1 MFPSG
6 RPVKLLTTTNRYY
19 LALVTVLFVLGSGV
33 LYVGIQRALAEEVD
47 EQLLFHRDY
56 LTGHIREAGTLPPV
70 TNPNELTIS
79 RRPVFVGLGD
89 TLIYDPAERT
99 LVPFRQVSFPVA
111 LAGQRYWLTLRKSL
125 IETSDILEV
134 VLGVMLTVMGLLL
147 GCLVLLNRWLSRW
160 LWAPFHRTLAS
171 LRQYRLQQPQAL
183 ELPATPIDEFSELN
197 LALAQLTQRVTADYR
212 ALKEFTENAAHETQT
227 PLAIM
232 QAQLEQL
239 MQLPD
244 LPEAATRPIHELYRA
259 TLRLSRLHHALTL
272 LSKIENRQFT
282 DVRPVRLDEL
292 VHDKLRQLHDFLEA
306 KQIEPVLHIAVPLAV
321 TMHPLLADSL
331 VSNLLQNAVKHN
343 LPGGQ
348 LQVRIDAHALEIRN
362 TGLLLNGDPVELLGR
377 FRKHNA
383 ASDSPGLG
391 LSIAQQICAHYGG
404 QLRYTFTP
412 AGAWHTL
419 RAEF

>member
-1 MFPSG
+1 M
-6 RPVKLLTTTNRYY
+6 KLLTTTNRYY
-19 LALVTVLFVLGSGV
+19 LALVTVLFAVGTGA
-33 LYVGIQRALAEEVD
+33 LYIGIQHALIEEVD
-47 EQLLFHRDY
+47 EQLELHHGFLRQR
-56 LTGHIREAGTLPPV
+56 IRETGALPPV
-70 TNPNELTIS
+70 TSPSELTIS
-79 RRPVFVGLGD
+79 RHPRPAGLSD
-89 TLIYDPAERT
+89 TLIYDPTERSQ
-99 LVPFRQVSFPVA
+99 VPFRELSFSVQVR
-111 LAGQRYWLTLRKSL
+111 GQRYWLTLRKSL
-125 IETSDILEV
+125 IETSEVLGV
-134 VLGVMLTVMGLLL
+134 VLGVMFTVMGLLF
-147 GCLVLLNRWLSRW
+147 GSLVLLNRWLSRW

-171 LRQYRLQQPQAL
+171 LRRYRLQQPQAL

-197 LALAQLTQRVTADYR
+197 QALAQLTQRVTADYR

-244 LPEAATRPIHELYRA
+244 LPAAAASPVRELYRA
-259 TLRLSRLHHALTL
+259 TLRLSRLHQALTL

-282 DVRPVRLDEL
+282 DAQPVRLDAL
-292 VHDKLRQLHDFLEA
+292 VRDKLGQLQDFLDA
-306 KQIEPVLHIAVPLAV
+306 QRIEPVLQVAAPLSV

-348 LQVRIDAHALEIRN
+348 LHVQIDARTLEIRN
-362 TGLLLNGDPVELLGR
+362 TGRPLAGEPMQLLGR

-404 QLRYTFTP
+404 QLTYTFNP
-412 AGAWHTL
+412 VGAWHTL
-419 RAEF
+419 RVGF

>member
-1 MFPSG
+1 M
-6 RPVKLLTTTNRYY
+6 KLLTTTNRYY
-19 LALVTVLFVLGSGV
+19 LILVLVLFALGTGV

-56 LTGHIREAGTLPPV
+56 LRQRIRQAGALPSM

-79 RRPVFVGLGD
+79 KSVRPPGLGD
-89 TLIYDPAERT
+89 TLIYDPVERT
-99 LVPFRQVSFPVA
+99 LVPFRQVSFAVE
-111 LAGQRYWLTLRKSL
+111 LHGQRYGLTLRKSL
-125 IETSDILEV
+125 IETGDVLEV
-134 VLGVMLTVMGLLL
+134 VLTVMLTVMGGLL

-160 LWAPFHRTLAS
+160 LWAPFYRTLDS
-171 LRQYRLQQPQAL
+171 LRGYRLQQPQAL

-197 LALAQLTQRVTADYR
+197 QALAQLTQRVTADYQ

-239 MQLPD
+239 MQLPE
-244 LPEAATRPIHELYRA
+244 LPETAAQPVHELYRA
-259 TLRLSRLHHALTL
+259 TRRLSRLHQALTL

-282 DVRPVRLDEL
+282 EARPVQLDGL
-292 VHDKLRQLHDFLEA
+292 VRDKLGQLQEFLEA
-306 KQIEPVLHIAVPLAV
+306 KQIEPELQVAAPLSVA
-321 TMHPLLADSL
+321 MHPALADSL

-343 LPGGQ
+343 VPGGQ
-348 LQVRIDAHALEIRN
+348 LRIRLDAHALEIRN
-362 TGLLLNGDPVELLGR
+362 TGLPLDGDPTQLLGR

-391 LSIAQQICAHYGG
+391 LSIAQQICGLYGG

-412 AGAWHTL
+412 DGAWHTL
-419 RAEF
+419 RAQF